1 MGMIAFTSVDF
12 RLAAWAIIGFT
23 AFASPA
29 AAQDRPDLEK
39 RPTFEERP
47 ATIFMVGIGPALK
60 PQYPGAD
67 SSRLSASPIVNVW
80 RDGERMPAET
90 ADEGAGFVVVG
101 KRGKLAAGVA
111 LSVATGRKGRD
122 IAPGLADVGFGIEA
136 GGFIETYPLPGLRLR
151 GELRQSIGAH
161 KGLVADALIDLV
173 LRQPDDRLVIT
184 VGPRLRWGNERFQ
197 RAYFGVSAAGAAA
210 SGLPAYNPGSGI
222 HAYGAMTGA
231 YYQFDHKWG
240 LFGFA
245 GYDRL
250 TGAAA
255 RSPIVVQTGSRN
267 QISTGLALTYR
278 FTIRR

>member
-1 MGMIAFTSVDF
+1 MGMIASNSVDF
-12 RLAAWAIIGFT
+12 RLAAWAIIGFA

-29 AAQDRPDLEK
+29 AAQERPDRADL
-39 RPTFEERP
+39 EERP
-47 ATIFMVGIGPALK
+47 ATIFMVGIGPVLK

-67 SSRLSASPIVNVW
+67 SYRISASPVINVW

-111 LSVATGRKGRD
+111 LSVATGREGTD

-173 LRQPDDRLVIT
+173 LRQPDDRLVVT
-184 VGPRLRWGNERFQ
+184 VGPRLRWGNDRFQ
-197 RAYFGVSAAGAAA
+197 RAYFGVSAAEAAA

-222 HAYGAMTGA
+222 HAYGAMAGA
-231 YYQFDHKWG
+231 YYQFDRKWG

-250 TGAAA
+250 TGVAA

-267 QISTGLALTYR
+267 QITTGLALTYR